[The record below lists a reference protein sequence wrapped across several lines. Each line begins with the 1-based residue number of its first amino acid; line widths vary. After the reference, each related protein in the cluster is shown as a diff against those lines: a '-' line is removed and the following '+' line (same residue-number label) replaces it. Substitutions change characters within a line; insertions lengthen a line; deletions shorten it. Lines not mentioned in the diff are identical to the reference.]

1 MIRELVER
9 FNKTITERRASVR
22 RKFQVPVKVCFAAV
36 SDPMK
41 LNGPCDDSFI
51 TGETVDMS
59 DSGIG
64 FLVSSIRINE
74 KYLVGQN
81 RPLNVELILAGKK
94 VRMRVMGVRYERVG
108 VHLSTEHYL
117 IGAAIEEMSQKDRA
131 AYEHFL
137 NNGKKLLQS
146 YKPALELEA

>member
-36 SDPMK
+36 CDPMK

-81 RPLNVELILAGKK
+81 RPLNVELELAGKK
-94 VRMRVMGVRYERVG
+94 IRMRVMGVRYERVG

-117 IGAAIEEMSQKDRA
+117 IGAAIEEMAQKDRA

-146 YKPALELEA
+146 YKPALEFEA

>member
-1 MIRELVER
+1 
-9 FNKTITERRASVR
+9 
-22 RKFQVPVKVCFAAV
+22 
-36 SDPMK
+36 
-41 LNGPCDDSFI
+41 
-51 TGETVDMS
+51 GETVDMS

-81 RPLNVELILAGKK
+81 RPLNVELELAGKK

-117 IGAAIEEMSQKDRA
+117 IGAAIEEMAQKDRA

-146 YKPALELEA
+146 YKPALEFEA